1 MHLLYRYLLNNVVC
15 NTKEA
20 IRSVSDRFKS
30 DERNTPLF
38 HSNINLSCL
47 LFLLNV
53 SVFIPLFNPFINVF
67 VPFDRHAYKNAL
79 TV

>member
-20 IRSVSDRFKS
+20 IRSVNDRFKS
-30 DERNTPLF
+30 DSVNDPLF
-38 HSNINLSCL
+38 HSNINVCDP

-67 VPFDRHAYKNAL
+67 VALYGHA
-79 TV
+79 